1 MFIVE
6 TTTYCFDPVREYK
19 AMRDF
24 ECQIDMKEWQKSES
38 TASVS
43 YTHVKRTAVTLPEVP
58 CLNH

>member
-1 MFIVE
+1 MLIVE

-24 ECQIDMKEWQKSES
+24 EAGNDMHEWQKSES

-43 YTHVKRTAVTLPEVP
+43 YTHTKRRAVTLPEAP

>member
-24 ECQIDMKEWQKSES
+24 EAGNDMHEWQKSES

-43 YTHVKRTAVTLPEVP
+43 YTMTKRRTVTLPEDT
-58 CLNH
+58 NA